1 MLNTG
6 GIISLKQYYKN
17 NIKNYSD
24 LAEMAPLDRD
34 LHIFEEFWANN
45 NMSEDDWKFAE
56 SLGIDRSL
64 FSEPRLIELNYGEAR
79 VFSDEDGINITP
91 VGWNMIIEFNPDDW
105 TEEMAIAFLNKNMK
119 KFKDM
124 ENINVHEIKL

>member
-1 MLNTG
+1 MTEKNMTLE
-6 GIISLKQYYKN
+6 LFYKE
-17 NIKNYSD
+17 NINNYSE

-64 FSEPRLIELNYGEAR
+64 VEEPKLIELNYGEAR

-91 VGWNMIIEFNPDDW
+91 VGWDMIIEFNPDDW
-105 TEEMAIAFLNKNMK
+105 TEETAIAFVNKNMK
-119 KFKDM
+119 KFRDM
-124 ENINVHEIKL
+124 

>member
-1 MLNTG
+1 MLRTEKNMT
-6 GIISLKQYYKN
+6 LELFYKE
-17 NIKNYSD
+17 NINNYSE

-64 FSEPRLIELNYGEAR
+64 VEEPKLIELNYGEAR

-91 VGWNMIIEFNPDDW
+91 VGWDMIIEFNPDDW
-105 TEEMAIAFLNKNMK
+105 TEETAIAFLNKNMK
-119 KFKDM
+119 KFRDM
-124 ENINVHEIKL
+124 ENIKVHEIKL

>member
-1 MLNTG
+1 MTLE
-6 GIISLKQYYKN
+6 LFYKE
-17 NIKNYSD
+17 NINNYSE

-64 FSEPRLIELNYGEAR
+64 VEEPKLIELNYGEAR

-91 VGWNMIIEFNPDDW
+91 VGWDMIIEFNPDDW
-105 TEEMAIAFLNKNMK
+105 TEETAIAFLNKNMK
-119 KFKDM
+119 KFRDM
-124 ENINVHEIKL
+124 ENIKVHEIKL

>member
-1 MLNTG
+1 MTLE
-6 GIISLKQYYKN
+6 LFYKE
-17 NIKNYSD
+17 NINNYSE

-64 FSEPRLIELNYGEAR
+64 VEEPKLIELNYGEAR

-91 VGWNMIIEFNPDDW
+91 VGWDMIIEFNPDDW
-105 TEEMAIAFLNKNMK
+105 TEETAIAFLNKNMK
-119 KFKDM
+119 NFRDM
-124 ENINVHEIKL
+124 ENIKVHEIKL